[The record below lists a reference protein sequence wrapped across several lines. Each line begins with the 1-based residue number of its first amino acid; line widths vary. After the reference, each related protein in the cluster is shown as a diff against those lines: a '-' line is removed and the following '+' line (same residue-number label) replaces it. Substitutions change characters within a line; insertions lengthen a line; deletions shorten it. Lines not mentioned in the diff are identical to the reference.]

1 MPSLETRVS
10 ALESRN
16 ARASDPILL
25 MVVPFGIQDKDIRC
39 VRVGEALHRRQADEP
54 LDAFK
59 ERLMAGSDVAKVA
72 VWVRDES

>member
-1 MPSLETRVS
+1 
-10 ALESRN
+10 
-16 ARASDPILL
+16 